1 MNNLTER
8 YPMAERAK
16 DTGPEWNGLGTVP
29 VSRVF
34 DTSRSTPGDQF
45 HFRSP
50 SNSDQPSDFL
60 ISSRDTDLALSESE
74 TLMALI
80 GQSDG
85 YEIADERWESDR
97 HRLEKWSI
105 AAKMTIIGLVSFAIA
120 IAVFFEN
127 NEPSAD
133 ATRQQIVVPKQ
144 TATETVPAV
153 ARKSGET
160 LLASA
165 EQNRPRDPTY
175 GLISGLPPVDAA
187 AGKTVGQGQESSTSS
202 AGCHTESG

>member
-1 MNNLTER
+1 
-8 YPMAERAK
+8 MAERAK
-16 DTGPEWNGLGTVP
+16 GPGPEWNGLGTVP
-29 VSRVF
+29 VSSFF

-45 HFRSP
+45 HLRSP
-50 SNSDQPSDFL
+50 PNSDQPSDFL

-74 TLMALI
+74 RLMALI

-85 YEIADERWESDR
+85 YENADERWESDH
-97 HRLEKWSI
+97 HRLEKWST
-105 AAKMTIIGLVSFAIA
+105 ATKMTIIALVAFAIA

-127 NEPSAD
+127 NEPLAD

-144 TATETVPAV
+144 TATETVSAV

-165 EQNRPRDPTY
+165 EQNRPRDPMN
-175 GLISGLPPVDAA
+175 GLISGQPPDDAA
-187 AGKTVGQGQESSTSS
+187 AGKSVGQGQNPHLKRWLPHSRLT
-202 AGCHTESG
+202 